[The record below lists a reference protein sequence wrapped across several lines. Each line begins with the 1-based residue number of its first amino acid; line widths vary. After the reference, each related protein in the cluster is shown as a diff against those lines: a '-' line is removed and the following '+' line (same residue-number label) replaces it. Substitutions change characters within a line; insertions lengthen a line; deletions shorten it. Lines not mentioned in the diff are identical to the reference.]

1 MQIIIK
7 IIIIFPCGVEKYEEW
22 VKFDIFAFS
31 FTSHNINKEDQQ
43 GEGGRGWF
51 SERVSHGFIMKII
64 LVTTIHLL

>member
-43 GEGGRGWF
+43 GEGGRG
-51 SERVSHGFIMKII
+51 
-64 LVTTIHLL
+64 